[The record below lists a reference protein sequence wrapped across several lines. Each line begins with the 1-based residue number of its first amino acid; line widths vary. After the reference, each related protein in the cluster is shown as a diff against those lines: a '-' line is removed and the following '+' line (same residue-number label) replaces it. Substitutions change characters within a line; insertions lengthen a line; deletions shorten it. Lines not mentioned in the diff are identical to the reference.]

1 MLKIKFERPF
11 SVYIEVVETSDYL
24 PSLRIEAKIVISQF
38 QHMFSYQGTFWL
50 ECECWTNF
58 TNSLNDPSRDAVL
71 NDMGNNFA
79 LAIYKNDGK
88 KIMSWK
94 LNMTD
99 VSGSSKTTV
108 AFSAEIDD
116 DMLGAI
122 KREFEEFPVW
132 W

>member
-1 MLKIKFERPF
+1 MLEIKFERPF
-11 SVYIEVVETSDYL
+11 SVHMEVVETSDYL
-24 PSLRIEAKIVISQF
+24 PSLRIEAQIVIAQF

-50 ECECWTNF
+50 ECACWSDF

-71 NDMGNNFA
+71 NDMSNNFA
-79 LAIYKNDGK
+79 LAIYKKDGK
-88 KIMSWK
+88 KIISWK
-94 LNMTD
+94 FNMTD
-99 VSGSSKTTV
+99 VSGSSTTTV

-122 KREFEEFPVW
+122 KREFAEFPVW